1 MAATTGGPA
10 SSSSDAPVGN
20 DVVAL
25 GVAAAIVIVL
35 ATILGAV
42 ELIRKILG
50 RGISGRAA

>member
-1 MAATTGGPA
+1 
-10 SSSSDAPVGN
+10 
-20 DVVAL
+20 VVAL

-42 ELIRKILG
+42 EWIRKILG

>member
-1 MAATTGGPA
+1 
-10 SSSSDAPVGN
+10 
-20 DVVAL
+20 VVAL

-50 RGISGRAA
+50 RGISGRAV